1 MADARA
7 EADAAQLAVFLKR
20 TQAGAKT
27 ITLSIQRFTAAARA
41 IVQPVAILLALFLIH
56 QLFLWCVCHLDQA
69 PPLFDAVL
77 RHTGSIKA
85 QR

>member
-1 MADARA
+1 MGDARA

-27 ITLSIQRFTAAARA
+27 ITLSIQRFAAATRA

-56 QLFLWCVCHLDQA
+56 QLFLWCACHLEQ
-69 PPLFDAVL
+69 VL
-77 RHTGSIKA
+77 KPADVVPRHTGSIKA
-85 QR
+85 PR

>member
-20 TQAGAKT
+20 TQGGAKT
-27 ITLSIQRFTAAARA
+27 VALSVQRFAAATRA

-69 PPLFDAVL
+69 LQPVDVVL

-85 QR
+85 PR